1 MVTARRSALKD
12 RTVRQPRLSRM
23 QSPPTFTPPVED
35 EDFDLWIEA
44 GHAEK
49 HYWLDLW
56 RYRELFFILAWR
68 DVAVRYKQTVAGTAW
83 ALVQPFLSMVIMTL
97 VFGKLAGLPS
107 IGNAPYAIM
116 VFAALLPWQFFSNG
130 LSASGQSVVS
140 NRDMISKVYFP
151 RIIVPAGSVLV
162 SFVDFLV
169 SLLIL
174 VAMMFWY
181 RFPPVWNLLALPVFM
196 FLAAVSALGAGLVLT
211 ALTVQYRDFR
221 FIVPFIVQFGM
232 FASPV
237 GYSSA
242 VILDKLGPDRAWLF
256 YGYCLNPLVFV
267 IEGFRWCILGGE
279 FRLLESPMLVSLAV
293 SFLLLAVGIAY
304 FRKTERSFADVI

>member
-1 MVTARRSALKD
+1 MHSEPTANLTDQK
-12 RTVRQPRLSRM
+12 
-23 QSPPTFTPPVED
+23 

-56 RYRELFFILAWR
+56 HYRELFFILAWR
-68 DVAVRYKQTVAGTAW
+68 DVAVRYKQTVAGAAW
-83 ALVQPFLSMVIMTL
+83 ALLQPFLSMLIMTL

-107 IGNAPYAIM
+107 IGNAPYAIL
-116 VFAALLPWQFFSNG
+116 VFAALLPWQFFSNA

-151 RIIVPAGSVLV
+151 RIIVPTGSVLV

-169 SLLIL
+169 SLVIL
-174 VAMMFWY
+174 AGMMVWFQ
-181 RFPPVWNLLALPVFM
+181 FPPVWNILALPLFM
-196 FLAAVSALGAGLVLT
+196 LLAVVSALGAGLVLT

-221 FIVPFIVQFGM
+221 ILVPFIVQFGM
-232 FASPV
+232 FVSPV
-237 GYSSA
+237 GYSSG
-242 VILDKLGPDRAWLF
+242 VILEKLGPELSYLF
-256 YGYCLNPLVFV
+256 YFYCLNPLVFV

-279 FRLLESPMLVSLAV
+279 FRLLEPPMLLSFAV
-293 SFLLLAVGIAY
+293 SFLLLACGITY

>member
-1 MVTARRSALKD
+1 MHSTPTLSPSA
-12 RTVRQPRLSRM
+12 
-23 QSPPTFTPPVED
+23 ED
-35 EDFDLWIEA
+35 QDFDLWVEA

-83 ALVQPFLSMVIMTL
+83 ALVQPLLTMVILT
-97 VFGKLAGLPS
+97 VIFGKVAGLKS
-107 IGNAPYAIM
+107 MGNAPYAIM
-116 VFAALLPWQFFSNG
+116 VFAALLPWQFFSNA

-162 SFVDFLV
+162 SLVDFLI
-169 SLLIL
+169 SLVIL
-174 VAMMFWY
+174 AGLMLWY
-181 RFPPVWNLLALPVFM
+181 RFPPVWNILWLPVFM
-196 FLAAVSALGAGLVLT
+196 AIAMVAAMGAGLVLT

-221 FIVPFIVQFGM
+221 ILVPFIVQFGLYV
-232 FASPV
+232 SPV
-237 GYSSA
+237 ALG
-242 VILDKLGPDRAWLF
+242 LDQIRGKISPELF
-256 YGYCLNPLVFV
+256 YIYCLNPLVFV

-279 FRLLESPMLVSLAV
+279 FHLLESPMLVSFAV
-293 SFLLLAVGIAY
+293 SFLLLAAGIVY
-304 FRKTERSFADVI
+304 FRKTERSFADII

>member
-1 MVTARRSALKD
+1 MTF
-12 RTVRQPRLSRM
+12 RQPLLLRM
-23 QSPPTFTPPVED
+23 HSTPTSIPPVED

-56 RYRELFFILAWR
+56 RYRELFIILAWR

-97 VFGKLAGLPS
+97 IFGRVAGLPS

-116 VFAALLPWQFFSNG
+116 VFAALLPWQFFSNA

-151 RIIVPAGSVLV
+151 RIIVPTASVLV

-174 VAMMFWY
+174 AAMMLWY
-181 RFPPVWNLLALPVFM
+181 QFPPSWNLLTLPVFM

-221 FIVPFIVQFGM
+221 FLVPFIVQFGM
-232 FASPV
+232 FVSPV
-237 GYSSA
+237 GYNSA
-242 VILDKLGPDRAWLF
+242 VIVEKLGSELSWL
-256 YGYCLNPLVFV
+256 YYVYCLNPLVFV

-293 SFLLLAVGIAY
+293 SFLLLAAGIAY